1 MLLKKKCHRR
11 QHTIKCLVLC
21 TFTIICFVKECF
33 TDSLHNFDKNKEVL
47 PHWRYF
53 QSRANEQRK
62 CQTNLAPERCC
73 FCCCYAGLLWC
84 CWTFPLPW
92 EGKRC
97 SNSRTRSTLHQDEKK
112 KSLWAHYF
120 ILCVQQSPGSV
131 QAVTQNSMCLIEGKR
146 VSCSYPG
153 YRIKSY
159 EICWNSI
166 INIYRPC
173 WFNIQFDTFG

>member
-1 MLLKKKCHRR
+1 M
-11 QHTIKCLVLC
+11 C

-62 CQTNLAPERCC
+62 CQINLAPERCC

-92 EGKRC
+92 EGKSC

-112 KSLWAHYF
+112 KKFTLGPLLYLVCTAVSWFISSSDTKFYVSNLRNEGELFIPWIQNQILWDLLEFNNKHLQTLLIQYS
-120 ILCVQQSPGSV
+120 IWHIWIKPTSPSCFP
-131 QAVTQNSMCLIEGKR
+131 TKWLGK
-146 VSCSYPG
+146 
-153 YRIKSY
+153 
-159 EICWNSI
+159 
-166 INIYRPC
+166 
-173 WFNIQFDTFG
+173 